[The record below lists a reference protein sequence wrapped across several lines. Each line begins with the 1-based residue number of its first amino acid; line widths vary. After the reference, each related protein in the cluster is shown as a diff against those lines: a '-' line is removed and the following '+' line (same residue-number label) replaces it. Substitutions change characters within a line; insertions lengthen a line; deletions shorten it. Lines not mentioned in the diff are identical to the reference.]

1 MGGVLICDKCDIHFH
16 SHDGG
21 DMIDDSIYCENCIGQ
36 LEYEAE
42 LRAEQL
48 EEE

>member
-1 MGGVLICDKCDIHFH
+1 MGGVYICEKCDTHFH

-21 DMIDDSIYCENCIGQ
+21 GVIDDGFYCENCMGH